1 MGTIV
6 CSSYGRTHQY
16 PGFKAQSEPCSS
28 TTSSLVH
35 RTTCSPPLSTF
46 SLSSQPYRTR
56 NLSST
61 VKCFLTPL
69 KINRFFAVLIS
80 LLPCAKGSLYCSLCY
95 FFKGRGG
102 GPASRGGRVVSTA
115 TAATERSPSGCLVV
129 SMTRNFS
136 SFPFKTGDALSPFRE
151 RARARIACWRL
162 ARGQLASSG
171 SSARESRLGEIC
183 STPACAG

>member
-1 MGTIV
+1 LQQHNEFTCPSYNVFPPFVNVFPIV
-6 CSSYGRTHQY
+6 STLQNT
-16 PGFKAQSEPCSS
+16 QSVLHCQVLPHH
-28 TTSSLVH
+28 T
-35 RTTCSPPLSTF
+35 
-46 SLSSQPYRTR
+46 
-56 NLSST
+56 
-61 VKCFLTPL
+61 
-69 KINRFFAVLIS
+69 KIIRFFAVLIS